1 MTASERGVAAAISSS
16 RSPRVSLR
24 GRGTASLIAR
34 LALLAERGDTL
45 GEMRACAHLVAEFL
59 FLCLAGEHVVGNRR
73 GHLPL
78 DRLHC
83 RGAVGGDLFRSLDRP
98 DHQ

>member
-24 GRGTASLIAR
+24 GRSTGSLIAGP
-34 LALLAERGDTL
+34 ALLSESSNAL
-45 GEMRACAHLVAEFL
+45 GEMRAGAHLVTELL
-59 FLCLAGEHVVGNRR
+59 FLRLAGEHMIGDRR

-83 RGAVGGDLFRSLDRP
+83 RRAVGGDPVCGLDRP
-98 DHQ
+98 TH